1 MTDHHDFS
9 ADDYVLEGASIR
21 DRFLTAYVLRY
32 GGVLEYACPSVAEP
46 VLSVSSYPEALLPDL
61 DEESAGPEEKCVLQ
75 PLTLHLIGE
84 WDAPDGDDE
93 M

>member
-32 GGVLEYACPSVAEP
+32 GGVLEYACPSHAEP
-46 VLSVSSYPEALLPDL
+46 VHSSPETLLFNLEEEGAGLELKSV
-61 DEESAGPEEKCVLQ
+61 VQ
-75 PLTLHLIGE
+75 PLTLHLTGP
-84 WDAPDGDDE
+84 WDDSEGDDDL
-93 M
+93 

>member
-1 MTDHHDFS
+1 MTDHHDLS
-9 ADDYVLEGASIR
+9 ANDYVLEGASIR

-46 VLSVSSYPEALLPDL
+46 VPSYPEALLPRL

-84 WDAPDGDDE
+84 WDAPEGDDD